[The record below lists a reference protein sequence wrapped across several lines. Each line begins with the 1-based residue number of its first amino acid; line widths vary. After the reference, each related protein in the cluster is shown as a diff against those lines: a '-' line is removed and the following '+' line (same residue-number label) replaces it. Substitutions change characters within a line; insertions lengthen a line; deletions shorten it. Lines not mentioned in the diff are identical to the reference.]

1 MRLFD
6 FIFNGYTAT
15 DTIPELSESDVINAE
30 NEARYSMHQ
39 LKLSGRYVKAR
50 NVTKKANALR
60 TVAAAALQ
68 TGEEEARAIVA
79 SSNST
84 SRKALPMARKRGEAT
99 ARRFHAELMR

>member
-1 MRLFD
+1 MGFFD
-6 FIFNGYTAT
+6 FIFGGYRTT
-15 DTIPELSESDVINAE
+15 EVIPELSEEQVIQAE

-50 NVTKKANALR
+50 NVTSKANALR
-60 TVAAAALQ
+60 TVAAAALR

-84 SRKALPMARKRGEAT
+84 SRKALPAARKRGEST
-99 ARRFHAELMR
+99 ARRFHNELMR